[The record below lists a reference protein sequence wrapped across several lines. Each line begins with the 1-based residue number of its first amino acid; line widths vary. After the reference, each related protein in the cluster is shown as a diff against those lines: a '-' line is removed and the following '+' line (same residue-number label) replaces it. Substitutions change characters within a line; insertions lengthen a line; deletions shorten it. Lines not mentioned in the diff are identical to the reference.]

1 LLRRERSISRSSGC
15 VSLFLFCPGHL
26 CEKQFSKRNKI
37 NQKGSVGRKK
47 NVMKPVFH
55 AVTVVPVQ
63 ARKNGIV
70 KAGGEVGSREV
81 SAKGEF

>member
-1 LLRRERSISRSSGC
+1 M
-15 VSLFLFCPGHL
+15 
-26 CEKQFSKRNKI
+26 
-37 NQKGSVGRKK
+37 SVGRKK